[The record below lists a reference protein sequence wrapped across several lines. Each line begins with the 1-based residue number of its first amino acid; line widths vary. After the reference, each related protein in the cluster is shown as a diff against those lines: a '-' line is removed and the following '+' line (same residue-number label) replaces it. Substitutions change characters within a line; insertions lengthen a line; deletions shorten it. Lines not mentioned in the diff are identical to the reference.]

1 MIQNKVIVIAGI
13 IGSGKTEVCNILRT
27 KGYSVYT
34 LDEINEELLLKKHVK
49 NNLVKILGNFIL
61 DDNMEIDKEGLSKI
75 IFNNPSSRIKVE
87 EFLHKEIM
95 NNLTAKIKMKKNHK
109 NNLLFVEIPLFFTK
123 YDFIKE
129 HIDIYKV
136 WVLSTDKDVCISR
149 VKKRNN
155 FSEDKI
161 LKIMDLQY
169 NNIDIEEPC
178 VFFKND
184 KDLCALKQE
193 VENAI
198 LMENNYER

>member
-1 MIQNKVIVIAGI
+1 
-13 IGSGKTEVCNILRT
+13 
-27 KGYSVYT
+27 
-34 LDEINEELLLKKHVK
+34 
-49 NNLVKILGNFIL
+49 
-61 DDNMEIDKEGLSKI
+61 
-75 IFNNPSSRIKVE
+75 
-87 EFLHKEIM
+87 M

>member
-49 NNLVKILGNFIL
+49 NNLGKILGNFIL
-61 DDNMEIDKEGLSKI
+61 DDNMEIDKEVLSKI
-75 IFNNPSSRIKVE
+75 IFNNLSSRIKVE

-129 HIDIYKV
+129 YIDIYKV

-161 LKIMDLQY
+161 LKIINLQY

-184 KDLCALKQE
+184 KDLCEIGRAH
-193 VENAI
+193 V
-198 LMENNYER
+198 

>member
-1 MIQNKVIVIAGI
+1 M
-13 IGSGKTEVCNILRT
+13 
-27 KGYSVYT
+27 
-34 LDEINEELLLKKHVK
+34 K

-129 HIDIYKV
+129 YIDIYKV

-161 LKIMDLQY
+161 LKIINLQY

>member
-1 MIQNKVIVIAGI
+1 MIQNKIIIIAGI

-129 HIDIYKV
+129 YIDIYKV

-184 KDLCALKQE
+184 KDIEDRKS
-193 VENAI
+193 VV
-198 LMENNYER
+198 